1 MKFYNFLQE
10 EDKKTVKELNSLMAQ
25 WEVTAQKLEVLE
37 TLTKK
42 LKTQNAEI
50 EKVFFPLAKESAS
63 KTATI
68 RSTIVQYKTRKTTS
82 VSYKSAFEKALGL
95 VNAEQKAFLESF
107 LKSVTSEGLSESIG
121 FSNPR
126 VQKIAEK
133 LQNAKTEADLNAIA
147 KEILDLEPEVTE
159 SAISS
164 LSSKVL
170 AIIKSVASILKGKL
184 SNIDSAIS
192 KLKAVTNEDPKGT

>member
-10 EDKKTVKELNSLMAQ
+10 EDKKTVKELNGLMAQ

-42 LKTQNAEI
+42 LKAQNAEI

-95 VNAEQKAFLESF
+95 VNAEQKSFLESF

-126 VQKIAEK
+126 VQKI
-133 LQNAKTEADLNAIA
+133 TENYKML
-147 KEILDLEPEVTE
+147 
-159 SAISS
+159 
-164 LSSKVL
+164 
-170 AIIKSVASILKGKL
+170 
-184 SNIDSAIS
+184 
-192 KLKAVTNEDPKGT
+192 KLKLILMLLQKKF